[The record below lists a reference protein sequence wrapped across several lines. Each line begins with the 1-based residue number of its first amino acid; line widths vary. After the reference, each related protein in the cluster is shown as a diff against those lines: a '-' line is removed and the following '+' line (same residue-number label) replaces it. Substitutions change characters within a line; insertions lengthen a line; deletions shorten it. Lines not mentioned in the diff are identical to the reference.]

1 MSTSDL
7 ELLNYFAQI
16 QQLIENV
23 HETLLVQQ
31 FLKKHEKDLKKLC
44 SMKDP
49 VNGST
54 LLHFSAS
61 ANNYEIM
68 ILLIEA
74 GTKKLKKI

>member
-23 HETLLVQQ
+23 TETSEVQR
-31 FLKKHEKDLKKLC
+31 FFKKHEKDLKKLC
-44 SMKDP
+44 SMKDQ
-49 VNGST
+49 VNGSS
-54 LLHFSAS
+54 LLHFAAS

-74 GTKKLKKI
+74 GLKIF